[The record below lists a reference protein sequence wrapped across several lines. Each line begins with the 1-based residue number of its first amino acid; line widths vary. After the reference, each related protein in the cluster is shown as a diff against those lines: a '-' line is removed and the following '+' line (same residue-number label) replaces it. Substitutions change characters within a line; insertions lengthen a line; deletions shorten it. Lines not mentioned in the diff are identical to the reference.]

1 MSIKRIMAGLMA
13 GILMMGTLSTT
24 CFAAAADSDSTEKK
38 PEVISENATTTSDV
52 ADTKEMEEEKLPY
65 DVSVDEDGNYT
76 FSFSDWEWSTEDM
89 ETDGTDATVNNK
101 VRSYLNLRSG
111 SGTEYEI
118 VGHLLPG
125 EKVQV
130 ISEDGDWYQVVIPGR
145 TGYVYKDYVDMLK
158 KEEESGTIDEEF
170 LAMLLYLMMSSM
182 NQTDTSLPLTPDGNL
197 TLVDDIGPST
207 GAGQQF
213 ITMVTKSG
221 NYFYLIIDR
230 NDKGEENVHLLN
242 MVDEADLFALMDEE
256 QVKAFQTAQDAAN
269 AEEEEPAVTPPP
281 TPDEDAE
288 SENQE
293 PQVTEKKPVN
303 MEKNPAMYATVPK
316 SEAKKREIWDAPTLF
331 HALEVCED
339 ERLKLAINLAFACS
353 LRIGELLGLTWDCVD
368 ISPESI
374 AAGKAYVYV
383 NKELQRVDK
392 SVMKALEKKDVLRVF
407 PELRESNKTVLVLK
421 KPKTATS
428 TRKIF
433 LPKTVAEMLVEWKRE
448 QDFTKEALGSEYAD
462 FDLVMANGLG
472 MPTEQSRI
480 TALFAELI
488 EKNDLPKVV
497 FHSLR
502 HSSITYKLKLNGGD
516 IKSVQG
522 DSGHA
527 QAQMVTDQY
536 SHILDDDRK
545 NNAALFEK
553 AFYSGKGSDSIES
566 PAETGSEAKAANSGV
581 DPDLL
586 AKILSNPE
594 MAALLTSLAKSLN

>member
-1 MSIKRIMAGLMA
+1 MDKKKTTMSVPEMRRMLGLRKTDSYWLVHKQCFETVMVKGKMRIVIDSFEHWYANQVKYKKVDGPPPGEELRSYSYSPQELAEELGVSDSIVYDLIKRYDIETFEVDYWMR
-13 GILMMGTLSTT
+13 IHKDV
-24 CFAAAADSDSTEKK
+24 FAAWYKTQFRYRTKAD
-38 PEVISENATTTSDV
+38 
-52 ADTKEMEEEKLPY
+52 
-65 DVSVDEDGNYT
+65 
-76 FSFSDWEWSTEDM
+76 
-89 ETDGTDATVNNK
+89 
-101 VRSYLNLRSG
+101 R
-111 SGTEYEI
+111 
-118 VGHLLPG
+118 
-125 EKVQV
+125 
-130 ISEDGDWYQVVIPGR
+130 
-145 TGYVYKDYVDMLK
+145 
-158 KEEESGTIDEEF
+158 
-170 LAMLLYLMMSSM
+170 
-182 NQTDTSLPLTPDGNL
+182 
-197 TLVDDIGPST
+197 
-207 GAGQQF
+207 
-213 ITMVTKSG
+213 
-221 NYFYLIIDR
+221 DR
-230 NDKGEENVHLLN
+230 
-242 MVDEADLFALMDEE
+242 
-256 QVKAFQTAQDAAN
+256 
-269 AEEEEPAVTPPP
+269 
-281 TPDEDAE
+281 DAE
-288 SENQE
+288 L
-293 PQVTEKKPVN
+293 
-303 MEKNPAMYATVPK
+303 
-316 SEAKKREIWDAPTLF
+316 EAASMTMPEMARLLLISRKEVYNILLTGRDAPTLF
-331 HALEVCED
+331 HAIEVCED
-339 ERLKLAINLAFACS
+339 ERLKLSINLAFACS

-374 AAGKAYVYV
+374 AAGKACIYV
-383 NKELQRVDK
+383 NKELQRVSK
-392 SVMKALEKKDVLRVF
+392 SVMKTLEKKDVLRVF

-433 LPKTVAEMLVEWKRE
+433 LPKTVAEMLVEWKRD

-545 NNAALFEK
+545 NNAALFER
-553 AFYSGKGSDSIES
+553 AFYSGKGVES
-566 PAETGSEAKAANSGV
+566 VEAPAEPEDKGPAAPAGV
-581 DPDLL
+581 DPELL

>member
-1 MSIKRIMAGLMA
+1 MASIVQRNNRYNVVYLYDDEATGKRKQKWESFKTMADAKRRKAEIEYRQEIGTMVIHQCKTVDELLKEYVALYGKTTWSMSVYGSNTALI
-13 GILMMGTLSTT
+13 
-24 CFAAAADSDSTEKK
+24 EHY
-38 PEVISENATTTSDV
+38 ISPIIGSMKLSDV
-52 ADTKEMEEEKLPY
+52 TARVLEKYYMQLLKTP
-65 DVSVDEDGNYT
+65 SVHRITQKANSKNVIYV
-76 FSFSDWEWSTEDM
+76 
-89 ETDGTDATVNNK
+89 APPTVRKIHNI
-101 VRSYLNLRSG
+101 LRSAF
-111 SGTEYEI
+111 
-118 VGHLLPG
+118 H
-125 EKVQV
+125 Q
-130 ISEDGDWYQVVIPGR
+130 
-145 TGYVYKDYVDMLK
+145 
-158 KEEESGTIDEEF
+158 
-170 LAMLLYLMMSSM
+170 A
-182 NQTDTSLPLTPDGNL
+182 
-197 TLVDDIGPST
+197 
-207 GAGQQF
+207 
-213 ITMVTKSG
+213 
-221 NYFYLIIDR
+221 
-230 NDKGEENVHLLN
+230 
-242 MVDEADLFALMDEE
+242 
-256 QVKAFQTAQDAAN
+256 VKW
-269 AEEEEPAVTPPP
+269 EL
-281 TPDEDAE
+281 
-288 SENQE
+288 
-293 PQVTEKKPVN
+293 

-392 SVMKALEKKDVLRVF
+392 SVMKALGKKDVLRVF

-433 LPKTVAEMLVEWKRE
+433 LPKTVAEMLVDWKRE
-448 QDFTKEALGSEYAD
+448 QEYTKAALGAEYQD
-462 FDLVMANGLG
+462 FNLVMANGLG
-472 MPTEQSRI
+472 MPTEDSRI
-480 TALFAELI
+480 TSMFKELI
-488 EKNDLPKVV
+488 VKHDLPCVV

-553 AFYSGKGSDSIES
+553 AFYSGKGSDGIES
-566 PAETGSEAKAANSGV
+566 PAETGSEAKAAPSGV